1 MTKHVLPVATRN
13 VTETSDL
20 RLFRTLEKL
29 NFSGHLELSNL
40 AGKKWDFYW
49 SRGLIVYAAGGTHP
63 GRRWRRYL
71 VNYCPEIPIYV
82 VAWQRDLDKI
92 EADAFKINW
101 EYTLLNHW
109 LAEGRIMQPQ
119 AAAVVNAV
127 VSEVMFDV
135 AQSPDISHQIWQDSS
150 VSDPIAGIEVG
161 QSISSVTTLFKAWQ
175 NANLAG
181 ISPNQAPVIRNP
193 EQLKK
198 LRKAKFYQKLAHIL
212 STRHTLWDLAIKMQR
227 HVVDV
232 TAALM
237 PCVRSGIVELV
248 TLPDLYV
255 PKWRKKPP
263 AKVAVKQTDKA
274 GALIACVDDSIWV
287 QKMLEKLLTSAGYQF
302 VGVSDELR
310 AISTLLTHKPDLIF
324 LDLVMPKANGY
335 EICEQLRKLSRFQE
349 TPIIILTGNDGYAN
363 RLRSNFAGAS
373 DFLSKPLDAE
383 KVLNAIRK
391 HLKKGVTH

>member
-13 VTETSDL
+13 VTEANDL

-29 NFSGHLELSNL
+29 HFSGHLELTNL
-40 AGKKWDFYW
+40 AGQKWDFYW
-49 SRGLIVYAAGGTHP
+49 SRGLIVYATGGTHA
-63 GRRWRRYL
+63 GRRWRRHL
-71 VNYCPEIPIYV
+71 VSYCPEIPIYV

-92 EADAFKINW
+92 GADDFAINW
-101 EYTLLNHW
+101 EYTLLCRW
-109 LAEGRIMQPQ
+109 LAEGRILHPQ

-127 VSEVMFDV
+127 VSEVLFEV

-150 VSDPIAGIEVG
+150 LTEPITGIEAG
-161 QSISSVTTLFKAWQ
+161 QSIASVMTLFKAWQ
-175 NANLAG
+175 KAG
-181 ISPNQAPVIRNP
+181 LNRISPNQAPVIRNQ

-198 LRKAKFYQKLAHIL
+198 LRKAKFYQKLTHIL

-227 HVVDV
+227 HIVDV
-232 TAALM
+232 AVALM
-237 PCVRSGIVELV
+237 PCVRSGILELV
-248 TLPDLYV
+248 ELPDLYV
-255 PKWRKKPP
+255 PKWQQKPP
-263 AKVAVKQTDKA
+263 SEAIRQSNEPQ
-274 GALIACVDDSIWV
+274 GLIACVDDSIWV
-287 QKMLEKLLTSAGYQF
+287 RKMLEKLLTSAGYEF

-310 AISTLLTHKPDLIF
+310 AISTLLARKPDLIF

-335 EICEQLRKLSRFQE
+335 EICEQLRKLSRFKD

-383 KVLNAIRK
+383 KVLTAIRK
-391 HLKKGVTH
+391 HLKQGVIS

>member
-1 MTKHVLPVATRN
+1 MTKHVLPAATRN
-13 VTETSDL
+13 VTETNDL

-29 NFSGHLELSNL
+29 HFSGHLELSNL

-49 SRGLIVYAAGGTHP
+49 SRGLIVYASGGTNP

-71 VNYCPEIPIYV
+71 ANYCPEIPIYV

-92 EADAFKINW
+92 EADDFKINW
-101 EYTLLNHW
+101 EYTLLNYW
-109 LAEGRIMQPQ
+109 LAKERIMHPQ

-135 AQSPDISHQIWQDSS
+135 AQSPDISHQIWQDSPLS
-150 VSDPIAGIEVG
+150 NPITGIQVS
-161 QSISSVTTLFKAWQ
+161 QSIASVTTLYKAWQ
-175 NANLAG
+175 QAKLTG
-181 ISPNQAPVIRNP
+181 ISPNLAPVIHNP

-198 LRKAKFYQKLAHIL
+198 LKNAKFYQKLAHIL

-227 HVVDV
+227 HIVDV
-232 TAALM
+232 TVALM
-237 PCVRSGIVELV
+237 PCVRLGIVELV
-248 TLPDLYV
+248 TLPDLYA
-255 PKWRKKPP
+255 PKWQKKPP
-263 AKVAVKQTDKA
+263 AKVVVKKPNKPE
-274 GALIACVDDSIWV
+274 ALIACVDDSIWV

-310 AISTLLTHKPDLIF
+310 AISTLLTRKPDLIF
-324 LDLVMPKANGY
+324 LDLVMPRANGY
-335 EICEQLRKLSRFQE
+335 EICEQLRKLSRFKE

-391 HLKKGVTH
+391 HLKQGVTH